1 MNKLTNE
8 HIQEEIDNKIS
19 KLLNYYM
26 SLQQLVSIYLEQLLK
41 FIEDKNKKELLE
53 TKLDLFQNLHI
64 KKIQTKIE
72 SNKILDML
80 KLYNDLLVLND
91 KVSIGIKLIKSIN
104 IFDEKTLL
112 SDTSK
117 NNINQNKMVIL
128 DMYNK
133 ITSKLNLR
141 TNLLIE
147 FCQNSINLDELMYNT
162 IHSFYIKNP
171 LIITLYSA
179 ILKKYLND
187 KSDDLNDKLKL
198 LILYNN
204 DLDKNK
210 LLIDSLYSNNSSSQF
225 NMNSIKDFNYLL
237 KNSPSIIKNN
247 NNISKYYYFN
257 SNNKYISLQDLF
269 KDIQNSNFQIKS
281 NELTKSS
288 LQSIQN
294 IVNDLYKIEKQYLNI
309 TIIESDIEKFN
320 YNCHTLLKDNFKLNK
335 DIGINNKYINKTKTI
350 VNELE
355 YNNLEKT
362 DSEYKNDMYMKYF
375 NKIYNINNFQ
385 YTNKRNKNDNDNLH
399 ILLESQYLLII
410 KLRLNSKNYEF
421 HIMQHSN
428 DNNIYMNF
436 NQIKELLQNKPNYLI
451 ENYNIYR
458 NNELIKNIENNN
470 MLNDFQSKI
479 ASDYKNLTKND
490 NLELKNQ
497 ILNKIKSSLKKI
509 NKENKENNIN
519 TIINIIIDKLYNYIK
534 TQNNI
539 EFSSE
544 IYLTYYSNISNLINK
559 IRKELTDNYNSE
571 LLSNIDNI
579 LNNIYS
585 NILTIN
591 HNILDKY
598 YLTQL

>member
-1 MNKLTNE
+1 
-8 HIQEEIDNKIS
+8 
-19 KLLNYYM
+19 M

-237 KNSPSIIKNN
+237 KNSPFI
-247 NNISKYYYFN
+247 
-257 SNNKYISLQDLF
+257 
-269 KDIQNSNFQIKS
+269 
-281 NELTKSS
+281 
-288 LQSIQN
+288 
-294 IVNDLYKIEKQYLNI
+294 I
-309 TIIESDIEKFN
+309 TI
-320 YNCHTLLKDNFKLNK
+320 
-335 DIGINNKYINKTKTI
+335 
-350 VNELE
+350 
-355 YNNLEKT
+355 
-362 DSEYKNDMYMKYF
+362 
-375 NKIYNINNFQ
+375 KI
-385 YTNKRNKNDNDNLH
+385 
-399 ILLESQYLLII
+399 II
-410 KLRLNSKNYEF
+410 F
-421 HIMQHSN
+421 
-428 DNNIYMNF
+428 
-436 NQIKELLQNKPNYLI
+436 
-451 ENYNIYR
+451 
-458 NNELIKNIENNN
+458 
-470 MLNDFQSKI
+470 
-479 ASDYKNLTKND
+479 T
-490 NLELKNQ
+490 
-497 ILNKIKSSLKKI
+497 
-509 NKENKENNIN
+509 
-519 TIINIIIDKLYNYIK
+519 NIIIIF
-534 TQNNI
+534 NN
-539 EFSSE
+539 
-544 IYLTYYSNISNLINK
+544 
-559 IRKELTDNYNSE
+559 RW
-571 LLSNIDNI
+571 
-579 LNNIYS
+579 
-585 NILTIN
+585 
-591 HNILDKY
+591 
-598 YLTQL
+598 